1 MKIERE
7 KKIHTKIDHPPFPPK
22 EKDRLSYNCKE
33 HACKADRCH
42 DIGAYL
48 HMYQT
53 S

>member
-7 KKIHTKIDHPPFPPK
+7 KEYIQRSPPFPPK

-33 HACKADRCH
+33 HACKADRCQ